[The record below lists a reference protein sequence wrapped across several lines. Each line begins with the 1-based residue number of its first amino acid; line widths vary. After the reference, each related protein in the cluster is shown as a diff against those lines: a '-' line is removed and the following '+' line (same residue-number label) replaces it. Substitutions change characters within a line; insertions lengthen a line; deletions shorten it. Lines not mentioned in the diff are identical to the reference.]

1 MEYVGPPFRIDVAG
15 AFLLPQELRDAQAQ
29 YRNEQ
34 ISRVA
39 LRAIEDTEIRN
50 LVDRLKAVGLRVVTD
65 GGFRNISWPLDFM
78 CNLEGIQSRGDHKS
92 GIELIGRV
100 DFHHHPV
107 LDDFMYL
114 TGVTGGDVIAKQ
126 VLPAPSLL
134 LSELLKDGNS
144 DQLST
149 IYPDEEE
156 LLTDIALTYQKLI
169 QELYESGCRYLQFDD
184 VTRVLTSNAIQVNNL
199 SLEGH
204 PEDLFIAFHASAEM
218 LYSVEGVNSFLLD
231 YDDESC
237 GKSSLLWFI
246 REQKATFGFIPS
258 HYPLPSELDE
268 IYEAIDEVTPYIS
281 LERLSLCVP
290 NAQVLPNEDYDTA
303 LMKQWSTLDMAMIA
317 AKALWSD
324 NK

>member
-1 MEYVGPPFRIDVAG
+1 MEYIGPPFRIDVAG
-15 AFLLPQELRDAQAQ
+15 AFLLPQELKNAQAQ
-29 YRNEQ
+29 YRNAQ
-34 ISRVA
+34 ISREA
-39 LRAIEDTEIRN
+39 LRSIEDTEIRN

-65 GGFRNISWPLDFM
+65 GGFRNIFWPLDFM
-78 CNLEGIQSRGDHKS
+78 WNLEGIQSPSDRKK
-92 GIELIGRV
+92 GIELIGRI
-100 DFHHHPV
+100 DFHRHPV
-107 LDDFMYL
+107 LDDFIYL

-134 LSELLKDGNS
+134 LSELLKDANY
-144 DQLST
+144 DQLSV

-156 LLTDIALTYQKLI
+156 LLLDIARTYQKLI

-184 VTRVLTSNAIQVNNL
+184 ATRVVTSNAVRINNMA
-199 SLEGH
+199 LEGH
-204 PEDLFIAFHASAEM
+204 PEDLFIAFHASAKM
-218 LYSVEGVNSFLLD
+218 LYSIEGANSFLLD

-281 LERLSLCVP
+281 LERLSLCIP
-290 NAQVLPNEDYDTA
+290 NAQILPNEDYDTA

-317 AKALWSD
+317 AKSLWAD
-324 NK
+324 NE